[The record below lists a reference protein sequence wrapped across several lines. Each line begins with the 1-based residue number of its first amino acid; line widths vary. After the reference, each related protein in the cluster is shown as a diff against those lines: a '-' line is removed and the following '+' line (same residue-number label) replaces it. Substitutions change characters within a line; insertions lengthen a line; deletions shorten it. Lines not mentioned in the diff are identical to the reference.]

1 MARCPSVSFPLEAA
15 AISPQ
20 PCSLCFSCS
29 PWTFR
34 SIPCAHQHS
43 LAVLQAEVRCSPPP
57 PAAVWGCTAG
67 WAPPGSPRCPQ
78 PCPHSPAVPVLLAA
92 KGPYLDLLPKQFVAG
107 GCCLLSVAAAML
119 LGSRPG
125 TWDPERLKEKGVK
138 ETITA
143 PLSSTLLP
151 PFPPT
156 RKETQKHNLLQDR
169 AASVLLCRTLPAL
182 PRGHCCPRDPHPG
195 QQPTTGARTAPLHLP
210 APNFPSGERA
220 EQHLWAL
227 AAPLWLSPQ
236 ELSSAT
242 TTQRH
247 CPSHTAPPA
256 LSTALGEVSTGLS

>member
-67 WAPPGSPRCPQ
+67 WDPPGSPRCPQ
-78 PCPHSPAVPVLLAA
+78 PCPHSPAVPVLLAV
-92 KGPYLDLLPKQFVAG
+92 KGPHLDLLPKQFVAG

-138 ETITA
+138 ETITV
-143 PLSSTLLP
+143 PPSSTLSSLP
-151 PFPPT
+151 PERRPRSTIYYRTEQPACYSAGRCQLCHGDTAALETPT
-156 RKETQKHNLLQDR
+156 QGSSPLQ
-169 AASVLLCRTLPAL
+169 VPA
-182 PRGHCCPRDPHPG
+182 
-195 QQPTTGARTAPLHLP
+195 
-210 APNFPSGERA
+210 
-220 EQHLWAL
+220 QHLYTSQHPISQVVSEQSSTSGPWL
-227 AAPLWLSPQ
+227 LPHGSLHKSSPLPPPHRGTARPTQHPQ
-236 ELSSAT
+236 
-242 TTQRH
+242 
-247 CPSHTAPPA
+247 P
-256 LSTALGEVSTGLS
+256 